1 MPTGVNTGE
10 FSRQCVRP
18 ARRLSEVVA
27 SLLPRAPGDEDSG
40 AIQVH
45 HTIKRIILD
54 EGALI
59 EPPILELKAED
70 IQSDD

>member
-1 MPTGVNTGE
+1 MRETKPDVY
-10 FSRQCVRP
+10 
-18 ARRLSEVVA
+18 LKIVA

-54 EGALI
+54 EGAI
-59 EPPILELKAED
+59 IPKPVLELEAK
-70 IQSDD
+70 